1 VSISNAL
8 IAGKNSYKIAK
19 KSPQQH
25 FEGNLTMNECG
36 HNFMTVA
43 QKMLDHHLH
52 QQIAVTSCYDYQL
65 TTSAPNHGYR

>member
-1 VSISNAL
+1 VRISNAL

-25 FEGNLTMNECG
+25 FEGNLTMSG

-43 QKMLDHHLH
+43 QKMSDHHLH
-52 QQIAVTSCYDYQL
+52 HQIAVTSCYDYQL
-65 TTSAPNHGYR
+65 TSSAPNHGYR